1 MNELVTV
8 IIPVYNAEKSIE
20 TCLQSVLNQT
30 YQNLEII
37 VINDGSIDRTEE
49 VIRRIQLTDHRI
61 NLISQRNQGVSS
73 ARNKGIDISRGKY
86 VSFVD
91 GDDIIDTN
99 FVEVLLHS
107 IVQNQADV
115 VECGVVIEQLD
126 GKIIRI
132 EELKEQAFDH
142 ETDILELFLTQTYQR
157 NYVANKL
164 FKSSVIKNIRFP
176 NLSSG
181 EDFVFL
187 IHVFSLVKRYASV
200 NQVMYH
206 YLINP
211 TSATKAE
218 FSVKQLDSVIA
229 GERVLEGELIDK
241 QYSPLIAKYILE
253 KIFDIYPRTQQLSNQ
268 QLRKEIQKELRRKFR
283 EYNQWVGVNEY
294 NMTQSR
300 FRRKHYRL
308 FLIHPSLV
316 YSLIAFSHLIRIKVN
331 GRKRST

>member
-61 NLISQRNQGVSS
+61 NLISQRNQGVSA

-132 EELKEQAFDH
+132 EELKEQTFDH

-253 KIFDIYPRTQQLSNQ
+253 KIFTLYPKVKPVQDRFVRRS
-268 QLRKEIQKELRRKFR
+268 IQNILLRKFR
-283 EYNQWVGVNEY
+283 MYYSLITAEVYIKTHSNFRKKHYALFYLSPSLIYIIIRINQWVK
-294 NMTQSR
+294 
-300 FRRKHYRL
+300 RREQ
-308 FLIHPSLV
+308 
-316 YSLIAFSHLIRIKVN
+316 
-331 GRKRST
+331 